1 MSRKKTG
8 TDAKTDVIFRLEI
21 RNQGMSE
28 FSCQSR
34 SVVHASLQ
42 AMMDAF
48 QFYVNCDRCFRK
60 LKLFLANAN
69 ERNRGDISQGIL
81 TDMAKLTAVNNYA

>member
-1 MSRKKTG
+1 
-8 TDAKTDVIFRLEI
+8 
-21 RNQGMSE
+21 
-28 FSCQSR
+28 
-34 SVVHASLQ
+34 
-42 AMMDAF
+42 MMDAF

-60 LKLFLANAN
+60 LKLFLTNAN